1 MKKVI
6 RKIFLLL
13 IALVGIFTQ
22 TNSVSAATLDMRYQ
36 KNVYYVHVEDNGSHY
51 SSFQLAMYYVDG
63 KLAYC
68 IEPGVMI
75 YSTTYAIGDWNVTSL
90 SPAQRLRIE
99 QIGYFGYEY
108 PGHQNV
114 KYYMAAQELIWK
126 TVTPLSASWTTEAK
140 GKGSVINIDA
150 EKNEI
155 ERLISRSNIRPS
167 FNNQTINAT
176 VGDEVILTDTNNIL
190 SDYFVYDNG
199 NQDISVNGNQLKI
212 KVNNTGDNQIK
223 LLIKNYDNDV
233 NLVYYNTN
241 SQKLAHTRLSDPLTS
256 TLRLHS
262 TAGNVTINK
271 VDKDTKKSEAQG
283 EATLEGAI
291 YDVYNS
297 NDEIVTTITTNSE
310 GKITSSNLPSLGH
323 YYLKERK
330 ASKGYKID
338 ETKYEFDMT
347 IDNLYP
353 TIKVYEKVIERK
365 FDFTKVYADNKTGIM
380 NPEVNV
386 KFGIYNNKNE
396 LVKTLITDS
405 QGNFEMTLPYGK
417 YVVKQLT
424 STKGYEKAK
433 DFTIEVKE
441 DGGIVKKVIA
451 NAEITARLKV
461 IKIDKDTGVVIKR
474 SGIKFKIV
482 NAKTKKYVKQTITY
496 PSAKTIDV
504 FETDENGI
512 LITPYPLES
521 GTYYLEE
528 VDQKIDGYLW
538 NKNSVEFTI
547 DENSKLV
554 NDDEFGILYE
564 VKFENKA
571 VKGSLEL
578 TKTGEKVELTNK
590 GYVYT
595 EINLKDVKIG
605 LYANEDIYDSLGN
618 LKYKKDTLIQIL
630 ITDENGYAKV
640 ENLFL
645 GKYYLQEIET
655 INNHILDKTKYT
667 FELKYKDQYTKII
680 NYTTLLKNHLPKGT
694 LEFTKSDFSNDK
706 TLPNTLIEIY
716 TENDELVYV
725 GRTDSNGKIIINE
738 LPLGKYY
745 IIEKQATEGYKIN
758 PDKMWFEILEDGK
771 IVKAIMK
778 DEVIEVPNTGVND
791 SHIIDIIGLVFITGG
806 VGFIIYDK
814 KRKK

>member
-512 LITPYPLES
+512 LITPYPLEN
-521 GTYYLEE
+521 GTYFLEE

-618 LKYKKDTLIQIL
+618 LKYKKDTLIKIL

-745 IIEKQATEGYKIN
+745 IIEKQAPEGYKIN